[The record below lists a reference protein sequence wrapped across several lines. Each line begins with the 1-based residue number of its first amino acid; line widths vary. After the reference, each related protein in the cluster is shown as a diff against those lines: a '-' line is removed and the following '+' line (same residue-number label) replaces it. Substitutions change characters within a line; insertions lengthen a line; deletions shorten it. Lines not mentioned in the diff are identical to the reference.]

1 MFHPHL
7 TSPVEGEELLKI
19 VKGEESCPLAPG
31 GRETERGGQRSH
43 GSGDATFHYVVAF
56 WYNVER
62 HGGILEFIL
71 APACLAG
78 RGFFATVGKS
88 I

>member
-1 MFHPHL
+1 VKEVGAQNFEPLRGVL
-7 TSPVEGEELLKI
+7 TPVITGI
-19 VKGEESCPLAPG
+19 
-31 GRETERGGQRSH
+31 RRH

-62 HGGILEFIL
+62 HGGILELVL